1 MHPNVERIAR
11 KGGNRGRNHGWTLAS
26 ILTVPSDVC
35 RGLLDPFPM
44 KSLSETDYRLEFF

>member
-11 KGGNRGRNHGWTLAS
+11 KVGNRGRNDGWTLAS

-44 KSLSETDYRLEFF
+44 KCLSETDDCLDFF